1 MSWLTWRQYRA
12 QAWCALAALAVVA
25 VLYGV
30 TGPRLAGLYDTS
42 GLPGCAR
49 TGEGCERAQ
58 SAFAAA
64 VGADGLLTG
73 LFYLGL
79 VLLLVLPAGAGM
91 FAGVP
96 LAARDLE
103 SGAFRLTWTQGV
115 PRTRWLLV
123 RLALVGSAV
132 AALAGLLSLAVS
144 WWAAPLDRAGA
155 LPGAGDAGLPGR
167 FGPLVFA
174 AHGAVP
180 VGWALFGFA
189 AGVAAGLLLRRQ
201 VAAMAV
207 VLGVLAAAQV
217 LVPLLVRPHLAAPV
231 RTEAPLVLGTG
242 AGAEQG
248 TIRIEGD
255 RLYVST
261 PVSLPGAWVLSV
273 AALDPAGRAFTG
285 PVPAAC
291 HPEAGPIGACRQAI
305 DALGLTQRV
314 AYQPAR
320 RYWAF
325 QWAEAGALVLLS
337 GAVAAGTAARL
348 RRGVAP

>member
-12 QAWCALAALAVVA
+12 QAWCALALLAVVA

-30 TGPRLAGLYDTS
+30 TGPRLAGRYDAS
-42 GLPGCAR
+42 GLPDCAR
-49 TGEGCERAQ
+49 TGAGCERAQ
-58 SAFAAA
+58 AAFAAA

-79 VLLLVLPAGAGM
+79 VLLLALPAGVGM

-96 LAARDLE
+96 LVARDLE

-115 PRTRWLLV
+115 SRTRWLLV

-132 AALAGLLSLAVS
+132 AVLAGLLSLAVS
-144 WWAAPLDRAGA
+144 WWAAPLDRAEA

-174 AHGAVP
+174 ARGAAP

-201 VAAMAV
+201 MAATAV

-217 LVPLLVRPHLAAPV
+217 LVPLLARPHLAAPV
-231 RTEAPLVLGTG
+231 RAEAPLVLEEGRG
-242 AGAEQG
+242 VV
-248 TIRIEGD
+248 RIDGD
-255 RLYVST
+255 RLYAST

-273 AALDPAGRAFTG
+273 ESVDPAGRTFTG
-285 PVPAAC
+285 PVPGVC
-291 HPEAGPIGACRQAI
+291 RPEAGSIGRCLETI
-305 DALGLTQRV
+305 NGLGLTQRV
-314 AYQPAR
+314 EYQPAR
-320 RYWAF
+320 RYWPF
-325 QWAEAGALVLLS
+325 QWAEAGALALLS
-337 GAVAAGTAARL
+337 GALAAGSAVRL
-348 RRGVAP
+348 RRGVTA

>member
-25 VLYGV
+25 ALYGA
-30 TGPRLAGLYDTS
+30 TGPRLAGLYDSS

-49 TGEGCERAQ
+49 TGAGCERAQ

-64 VGADGLLTG
+64 VDGDGLLTG
-73 LFYLGL
+73 LFWLGL

-96 LAARDLE
+96 LVARDLE
-103 SGAFRLTWTQGV
+103 SGAFRLSWTQGV
-115 PRTRWLLV
+115 SRTRWLLV
-123 RLALVGSAV
+123 RLALVGAAV
-132 AALAGLLSLAVS
+132 AALAGLLSWAVS
-144 WWAAPLDRAGA
+144 WWAAPLDRAQA
-155 LPGAGDAGLPGR
+155 LPGAGDGSLPGR

-174 AHGAVP
+174 AHGIVP

-207 VLGVLAAAQV
+207 VLGVLAAVQV
-217 LVPLLVRPHLAAPV
+217 LVPLLVRPHLAAPARV
-231 RTEAPLVLGTG
+231 EGALVL
-242 AGAEQG
+242 EPERG
-248 TIRIEGD
+248 TIRITGD
-255 RLYVST
+255 ELYASV

-273 AALDPAGRAFTG
+273 RAVDPAGRTFTG

-291 HPEAGPIGACRQAI
+291 HQDLDSVAACRGAI
-305 DALGLTQRV
+305 NAMGLVQRV
-314 AYQPAR
+314 EYQPAR
-320 RYWAF
+320 RYWPF

-337 GAVAAGTAARL
+337 GAVAAGCAVRL
-348 RRGVAP
+348 RRGVTGG